1 MYVLVLKLL
10 ERQSTKMS
18 VYHSILK
25 KARTVAQIVRY
36 YDWRLRRSQVLYL
49 TTDGQYWNENNIQ
62 VLG

>member
-1 MYVLVLKLL
+1 
-10 ERQSTKMS
+10 MS

-25 KARTVAQIVRY
+25 KARAVAQVVCY
-36 YDWRLRRSQVLYL
+36 YDWRLRRRQVLYL